1 MNGGRRRAIG
11 LVLLAVVLA
20 VGCTFAGR
28 WQWGRHVTVDAE
40 IAVVKAN
47 YSAPAVP
54 IASVLPHLDTP
65 LPDARV
71 WTRVS
76 LTGHYLTGATVLLRN
91 RPVNSQSAF
100 HVLVPFQLDPTDGA
114 AGPVLV
120 VDRGWIPQSST
131 EESPS
136 AAPTPPS
143 GHVTITVH
151 LRQQEPVSTR
161 SAPPGQVQTIAVRQ
175 VLDAGGVATDVRAY
189 DVFGGLDTETP
200 APATPLAALPAP
212 STDPGPHL
220 SYAFQW
226 WTFALGALIGFGR
239 MALREARG
247 EGPVPG
253 ARTAPAPRRVP
264 ASVARRGPSA
274 EDEEDALIDAQLGR

>member
-40 IAVVKAN
+40 IAIVQAN
-47 YSAPAVP
+47 YDAPAVP
-54 IASVLPHLDTP
+54 ISTVLPRLDTP
-65 LPDARV
+65 LTDARV

-76 LTGHYLTGATVLLRN
+76 LTGRYLTDATVLLRN

-100 HVLVPFQLDPTDGA
+100 HVLVPFQVDSTTGT
-114 AGPVLV
+114 GPVLV

-136 AAPTPPS
+136 AAPSPPA
-143 GHVTITVH
+143 GHVTITVR
-151 LRQQEPVSTR
+151 LRQAEPTSTR
-161 SAPPGQVQTIAVRQ
+161 SAPPGQVQTIAIRQ
-175 VLDAGGVATDVRAY
+175 VLDAGKVAVTVPAY
-189 DVFGGLDTETP
+189 DVFGDLDTETP
-200 APATPLAALPAP
+200 APATALAALPAP

-226 WTFALGALIGFGR
+226 WTFAIGALVGFGR

-247 EGPVPG
+247 EGPEPG
-253 ARTAPAPRRVP
+253 GRPAPAPRRVP

-274 EDEEDALIDAQLGR
+274 EDEEDALIDAQLDR